1 MLNFFD
7 KIGIALNDAV
17 QTFDYHV
24 ELNRPTYGLKSDG
37 RRAGT
42 NESSRANGSSV
53 NDIGA
58 TDKQKST
65 INPTPPK
72 ADGSTST
79 LPLIMRQ
86 KLYPDQSTTEPKAHQ
101 EAVKEQTKAEKS
113 RQQAM
118 AEAQAPEEPVGAEK
132 ITVDVTNEAAMQQKP
147 VMRPRNVINMD
158 LFGVDID
165 LDKMAGNEPPL
176 NRHTIPPQQFNM
188 QQTWAAQQLG
198 GNGGYIHRVDNPP
211 TPKSKKEKTPA
222 DDVEVKIPDIVAGA
236 VNPSPVKETVDP
248 VPAPSVQ
255 PSTSQDIKP
264 EKVKVFDNNIMTTR
278 YDYLGDIER
287 IALENNIQVQF
298 IERADH
304 MISVVVWNG
313 NIPATNKGFTIDPGF
328 IIDRR
333 KKIFPGI
340 QNFFEGFQAYPL
352 FIGGGDKKQ
361 TLNEPLIKGLLIG
374 GNNFPK
380 EKEGLYREE
389 YRDLNRYIDLSTIPT
404 KSINGDDRRWIQN
417 QLVAIYKKNFFFEH
431 TPEGSRFIITN
442 FDAKKKEIFISNGG
456 VPHYGMPPIEP
467 LNKVKYVIRKT
478 KVDRI
483 NKA

>member
-1 MLNFFD
+1 MLKD
-7 KIGIALNDAV
+7 LV
-17 QTFDYHV
+17 ETVDYKM
-24 ELNRPTYGLKSDG
+24 ELYRPTYGLETATSRK
-37 RRAGT
+37 AGT
-42 NESSRANGSSV
+42 VASSGANNNSSV
-53 NDIGA
+53 NDNGA
-58 TDKQKST
+58 AKQTSANKQQPKSDNKST
-65 INPTPPK
+65 TKPN
-72 ADGSTST
+72 
-79 LPLIMRQ
+79 LPLVMMQ
-86 KLYPDQSTTEPKAHQ
+86 KLYPEQSATDPKPKADQ
-101 EAVKEQTKAEKS
+101 EVVKAQTTVTKNSERS
-113 RQQAM
+113 HQQAM

-132 ITVDVTNEAAMQQKP
+132 ITVDVTNEAAMQQKH
-147 VMRPRNVINMD
+147 VMQPRNVINMD

-176 NRHTIPPQQFNM
+176 NRPTIPSQQFNM
-188 QQTWAAQQLG
+188 QQAWAAQQLG
-198 GNGGYIHRVDNPP
+198 GNAGYMHRVDNTTPP
-211 TPKSKKEKTPA
+211 KPKKEKTPP
-222 DDVEVKIPDIVAGA
+222 DEVEVKIPDIVAGA
-236 VNPSPVKETVDP
+236 VNPIRVKETVDP
-248 VPAPSVQ
+248 VPVPSVQ
-255 PSTSQDIKP
+255 PSTSQDITP
-264 EKVKVFDNNIMTTR
+264 EKVKMFDNNNMITR
-278 YDYLGDIER
+278 YDYLGEIER
-287 IALENNIQVQF
+287 IALENKIQVQF

-333 KKIFPGI
+333 KKIFTGI

-389 YRDLNRYIDLSTIPT
+389 YRDLNRYIDLSTIPS
-404 KSINGDDRRWIQN
+404 KSINGEDRKWIQN

-431 TPEGSRFIITN
+431 TPEGSRFVINN
-442 FDAKKKEIFISNGG
+442 FDPKNKEIFISNGG